1 MSANR
6 RQSHPDT
13 HSQSRPDTHSPSHP
27 DTHSQGSPDM
37 QSYVERAAQ
46 AGQLVV
52 QPRMGMSDP
61 ERMAE
66 GLAAVTAA
74 RARTLGT
81 LTIDSY
87 TRVEDMAGAQAALA
101 EGRALNGFPLVNHG
115 PRVTAEVARAADGIP
130 VQVRHGSARPAHIFE
145 AMIEA
150 GLSASEGG
158 PVSYCLPY
166 SRLPLAEAV
175 PAWTD
180 ATQQLAEQADDHG
193 MRAHL
198 ETFGGCM
205 LGQMCPP
212 SLLVAISV
220 LEAMFFARN
229 GVTSVSL
236 SYAQQ
241 TNAVQD
247 IEALAAL
254 HHLAELFLPS
264 SVARHVVLYTYMGV
278 YPATE
283 AGAEL
288 LLDSSAQIAVRG
300 GAQRLIVKTVAEAHR
315 IPTVPEN
322 IAALER
328 AARVSRQALQDD
340 CPLPWAR
347 QVDYETIYS
356 EALRLITSVLDH
368 GTDIG
373 AGLRAAFASGV
384 LDVPFCLHRDNAGVA
399 RGAIGDDGRLVW
411 SGTGAMPL
419 PVTGGTRHAVTSSR
433 LLGMLRYT
441 ADAHDRAAAAL
452 TRKRAEA
459 LATRGDEAIDS
470 HADSDAEGVAEGIAE
485 GAAAHRVAVI
495 GSGPRGLAVV
505 ERLVA
510 RLREETPE
518 RAVEITLIDKDQV
531 GAGRIWRTDQN
542 PAFLMNTACGE
553 VTMFS
558 GPSDGGPARAGAGPS
573 LGQWWAGAEDL
584 VYPGPNAYAPRALYG
599 RYLQFF
605 LQAVQDSLPDRA
617 TLRRYEGHVVA
628 LQRAGGAWQLRCADG
643 ELLHAD
649 RVVLATGHPLTE
661 LTADQSRFADFAA
674 GRPELTYIRGDSAA
688 DMPLDRI
695 APGARVAVLGM
706 GLTFYDI
713 VAALTTS
720 RGGQFSEGPGKVLR
734 YLPSGLEPVLVAG
747 SRSGVPLPARGLN
760 QKGPLWRY
768 TARLFTPERIAAL
781 RADGTPLDFRLQIW
795 PWLHAEMQLVH
806 YATAVRARLGA
817 DRERE
822 FLIRTA
828 ALVENAGAD
837 GAEKI
842 IRTAAAELGIDG
854 PAPLD
859 IDALARPFA
868 SRTFESPAEFTEAI
882 GELIDEDLAHAGQG
896 NLDGPRKA
904 ALDVLRDVRGTIR
917 AAVDFDGLTA
927 ASHRDDFLGRLAPLS
942 SFLAA
947 GPPAQR
953 LRQTRAL
960 LEAGVLRVAGPSVEF
975 APDEASGRFT
985 VRSPQVEGSLEHCEV
1000 LVDARIPAPDLGRDT
1015 APLTR
1020 QLLDSGLWTPWANE
1034 QGDGGRVAGGV
1045 ATTASPYRP
1054 VTATGAAAEGV
1065 YVLGIPSEGQRWFM
1079 QVGSARPGPWTD
1091 FTRDADAIARDAL
1104 AALPRPAAHRTLEGT
1119 RR

>member
-1 MSANR
+1 MSGIR
-6 RQSHPDT
+6 PQGTPERPQGTPERPQGTPERPQGTPERPQGDSGHPEHT
-13 HSQSRPDTHSPSHP
+13 
-27 DTHSQGSPDM
+27 PDM
-37 QSYVERAAQ
+37 QTYVEQAAHD
-46 AGQLVV
+46 GQLVV

-61 ERMAE
+61 RSMAD
-66 GLAAVTAA
+66 GLAAVAVA
-74 RARTLGT
+74 RARTLTT

-87 TRVEDMAGAQAALA
+87 TRVEDIAGARAALA
-101 EGRALNGFPLVNHG
+101 AGRALNGFPLVNHG
-115 PRVTAEVARAADGIP
+115 PHLTAEVVRAAGGVP

-145 AMIEA
+145 AMVAA

-180 ATQQLAEQADDHG
+180 ATQQLAEAAAEHG

-229 GVTSVSL
+229 GITSVSL

-254 HHLAELFLPS
+254 HHLAELFLPAQ
-264 SVARHVVLYTYMGV
+264 VARHVVLYTYMGV

-288 LLDSSAQIAVRG
+288 LLDSSAQLAVRG

-315 IPTVPEN
+315 IPTVAEN
-322 IAALER
+322 VAALER
-328 AARVSRQALQDD
+328 AARVSREALRDD

-347 QVDYETIYS
+347 QVDYETIYT
-356 EALRLITSVLDH
+356 EALRLVTAVLEH
-368 GTDIG
+368 GSDIG
-373 AGLRAAFASGV
+373 SGLRAAFASGT
-384 LDVPFCLHRDNAGVA
+384 LDVPFCLHRDNAGAA

-411 SGTGAMPL
+411 ADTGAMPL
-419 PVTGGTRHAVTSSR
+419 PAPGGTHHAVTSSR
-433 LLGMLRYT
+433 LLSMLRYT
-441 ADAHDRAAAAL
+441 ADTHDRSAAL
-452 TRKRAEA
+452 LTRARAQVTA
-459 LATRGDEAIDS
+459 PHR
-470 HADSDAEGVAEGIAE
+470 IA
-485 GAAAHRVAVI
+485 VV

-510 RLREETPE
+510 RLRDETPD
-518 RAVEITLIDKDQV
+518 RAVEIVLIDKDEV
-531 GAGRIWRTDQN
+531 GAGRVWRTDQN
-542 PAFLMNTACGE
+542 PVFLMNTACGE

-558 GPSDGGPARAGAGPS
+558 GPADDGPARAGAGPT
-573 LGQWWAGAEDL
+573 LAQWWAATEDPG
-584 VYPGPNAYAPRALYG
+584 YPGPNAYAPRVLYG
-599 RYLQFF
+599 AYLRFF
-605 LQAVQDSLPDRA
+605 LQAVQDSLPARA
-617 TLRRYEGHVVA
+617 TLRRHTGHVTA
-628 LQRAGGAWQLRCADG
+628 MRRSGAAWQLRCADG
-643 ELLHAD
+643 QLIDAD

-661 LTADQSRFADFAA
+661 LSADQARLADFAT
-674 GRPELTYIRGDSAA
+674 RDSRLQYLRGDSAA
-688 DMPLDRI
+688 DMPLERI
-695 APGARVAVLGM
+695 APRARVAVLGM

-713 VAALTTS
+713 VAALTTG
-720 RGGQFSEGPGKVLR
+720 RGGEFREGPDKTLR
-734 YLPSGLEPVLVAG
+734 YVPCGLEPVLVAG

-768 TARLFTPERIAAL
+768 TARLFTPQRVAAL
-781 RADGTPLDFRLQIW
+781 RAAGRPLDFRTQVW
-795 PWLHAEMQLVH
+795 PWLHAEMQLVY
-806 YATAVRARLGA
+806 YATEVRARLG
-817 DRERE
+817 DRAEQE
-822 FLIRTA
+822 FLARATD
-828 ALVENAGAD
+828 LVESAAAD
-837 GAEKI
+837 AADEI
-842 IRTAAAELGIDG
+842 IRTAAAQSGVDG
-854 PAPLD
+854 VPPLD
-859 IDALARPFA
+859 VDGLARPFA
-868 SRTFESPAEFTEAI
+868 GRDFRSPAAFHTALRH
-882 GELIDEDLAHAGQG
+882 LIDDDLGHAARG
-896 NLDGPRKA
+896 NFHGPRKA
-904 ALDVLRDVRGTIR
+904 ALDVLRDVRGSIR
-917 AAVDFDGLTA
+917 RAVDFDGLTA
-927 ASHRDDFLGRLAPLS
+927 ASHREDFLGWFAPLS

-960 LEAGVLRVAGPSVEF
+960 LDAGVLRVAGPSAEF
-975 APDEASGRFT
+975 AADETGGCFT
-985 VRSPQVEGSLEHCEV
+985 VRSPQVDGSLEHCEA
-1000 LVDARIPAPDLGRDT
+1000 LIDARIPAPDLDRDA

-1020 QLLDSGLWTPWANE
+1020 HLRDTGLWTPWTNR
-1034 QGDGGRVAGGV
+1034 QGDGVPVTGGV

-1054 VTATGAAAEGV
+1054 VTAAGTAAEGV

-1091 FTRDADAIARDAL
+1091 FTGDADAIARDAL

-1119 RR
+1119 RA

>member
-1 MSANR
+1 M
-6 RQSHPDT
+6 
-13 HSQSRPDTHSPSHP
+13 
-27 DTHSQGSPDM
+27 
-37 QSYVERAAQ
+37 
-46 AGQLVV
+46 
-52 QPRMGMSDP
+52 
-61 ERMAE
+61 
-66 GLAAVTAA
+66 
-74 RARTLGT
+74 
-81 LTIDSY
+81 
-87 TRVEDMAGAQAALA
+87 
-101 EGRALNGFPLVNHG
+101 
-115 PRVTAEVARAADGIP
+115 
-130 VQVRHGSARPAHIFE
+130 
-145 AMIEA
+145 
-150 GLSASEGG
+150 
-158 PVSYCLPY
+158 
-166 SRLPLAEAV
+166 
-175 PAWTD
+175 
-180 ATQQLAEQADDHG
+180 
-193 MRAHL
+193 
-198 ETFGGCM
+198 
-205 LGQMCPP
+205 
-212 SLLVAISV
+212 
-220 LEAMFFARN
+220 
-229 GVTSVSL
+229 
-236 SYAQQ
+236 
-241 TNAVQD
+241 
-247 IEALAAL
+247 
-254 HHLAELFLPS
+254 
-264 SVARHVVLYTYMGV
+264 
-278 YPATE
+278 
-283 AGAEL
+283 
-288 LLDSSAQIAVRG
+288 
-300 GAQRLIVKTVAEAHR
+300 
-315 IPTVPEN
+315 
-322 IAALER
+322 
-328 AARVSRQALQDD
+328 SRQALQDD

-347 QVDYETIYS
+347 QVDYETIYT
-356 EALRLITSVLDH
+356 EALRLITAVLDH

-373 AGLRAAFASGV
+373 AGLRAAFAAGV
-384 LDVPFCLHRDNAGVA
+384 LDVPFCLHRDNAGAA

-419 PVTGGTRHAVTSSR
+419 PVTRGTRHAVTSSR

-459 LATRGDEAIDS
+459 VTARREKAAESAAGSA
-470 HADSDAEGVAEGIAE
+470 AEGAAGSAAGSAAE
-485 GAAAHRVAVI
+485 GAAAHRIAVV

-510 RLREETPE
+510 RLREETPR

-599 RYLQFF
+599 QYLHFF
-605 LQAVQDSLPDRA
+605 LQAVRDSLPPRA
-617 TLRRYEGHVVA
+617 TLRQYEGHVVA
-628 LQRAGGAWQLRCADG
+628 MQRAGDAWQLRCADG

-661 LTADQSRFADFAA
+661 LTADQRRFADFAA
-674 GRPELTYIRGDSAA
+674 VRPELTYIRGDSAA
-688 DMPLDRI
+688 DMPLDHI

-720 RGGQFSEGPGKVLR
+720 RGGRFSEGPGKVLR

-781 RADGTPLDFRLQIW
+781 RASGTPLDFRLQIW

-828 ALVENAGAD
+828 ALVEEAGAD

-842 IRTAAAELGIDG
+842 IRTAAAGLGIDG

-859 IDALARPFA
+859 IDALARPFTG
-868 SRTFESPAEFTEAI
+868 RTFDSPAEFAAAL

-896 NLDGPRKA
+896 NLEGPRKA

-960 LEAGVLRVAGPSVEF
+960 LEAGVLRAAGPSAEF
-975 APDEASGRFT
+975 AADEASGCFT
-985 VRSPQVEGSLEHCEV
+985 VRSPQVRGSLEHCEV

-1020 QLLDSGLWTPWANE
+1020 QLLDCGLWTPWANE

-1091 FTRDADAIARDAL
+1091 FTRDADAIAQDAL
-1104 AALPRPAAHRTLEGT
+1104 AALPEPAAHRTLEGT

>member
-1 MSANR
+1 MSGI
-6 RQSHPDT
+6 
-13 HSQSRPDTHSPSHP
+13 RP
-27 DTHSQGSPDM
+27 QNSPDM
-37 QSYVERAAQ
+37 QDYVEHAAR

-61 ERMAE
+61 KTMAD
-66 GLAAVTAA
+66 GLAAVAAA
-74 RARTLGT
+74 RARTLAT

-87 TRVEDMAGAQAALA
+87 TRVEDTAGAQAALA
-101 EGRALNGFPLVNHG
+101 AGRALNGFPIVNHG
-115 PRVTAEVARAADGIP
+115 PRVTAQVARAADGIP

-145 AMIEA
+145 AMVGA

-180 ATQQLAEQADDHG
+180 ATQQLAEQAADHG

-264 SVARHVVLYTYMGV
+264 GIARHVVLYTYMGV

-283 AGAEL
+283 GGAEL

-300 GAQRLIVKTVAEAHR
+300 GAERLIVKTVAEAHR
-315 IPTVPEN
+315 IPTVTEN
-322 IAALER
+322 VAALER
-328 AARVSRQALQDD
+328 AARAARQAVHDT

-347 QVDYETIYS
+347 QVDYETVYS
-356 EALRLITSVLDH
+356 EALRLITAVLEH
-368 GTDIG
+368 GSDIG
-373 AGLRAAFASGV
+373 TGLRAAFASGA
-384 LDVPFCLHRDNAGVA
+384 LDVPFCLHRDNAGAA

-411 SGTGAMPL
+411 ARTGAMPL
-419 PVTGGTRHAVTSSR
+419 PAPRTTHHAVTSGR

-452 TRKRAEA
+452 ARARA
-459 LATRGDEAIDS
+459 DAIAPAPHEVTDPS
-470 HADSDAEGVAEGIAE
+470 RIA
-485 GAAAHRVAVI
+485 VV

-510 RLREETPE
+510 RLRDTAPD
-518 RAVEITLIDKDQV
+518 RAVEIVLIDKDEV
-531 GAGRIWRTDQN
+531 GAGRIWRTGQN

-558 GPSDGGPARAGAGPS
+558 GPADGGPARAGAGPT
-573 LGQWWAGAEDL
+573 LGQWWAATEDPC
-584 VYPGPNAYAPRALYG
+584 YPGPNAYAPRALYG
-599 RYLQFF
+599 QYLQFF
-605 LQAVQDSLPDRA
+605 LQAVQDSLPA
-617 TLRRYEGHVVA
+617 GVTLRRHTGHVVGMR
-628 LQRAGGAWQLRCADG
+628 RADGAWQLRLDDG
-643 ELLHAD
+643 ELLDAD
-649 RVVLATGHPLTE
+649 RVVLATGHPVTE
-661 LTADQSRFADFAA
+661 LPPDQARFAEFAA
-674 GRPELTYIRGDSAA
+674 GRPRLRHIRGDSAA
-688 DMPLDRI
+688 DMPLERV
-695 APGARVAVLGM
+695 APGSHVAVLGM
-706 GLTFYDI
+706 GLTFYD
-713 VAALTTS
+713 VAAALTTG
-720 RGGQFSEGPGKVLR
+720 RGGEFREGPDKVLR

-760 QKGPLWRY
+760 QKGPTWRY
-768 TARLFTPERIAAL
+768 TARLFTPRRVTAL
-781 RADGTPLDFRLQIW
+781 RAHGRPLDFRTQVW

-806 YATAVRARLGA
+806 YATAVRARLGDGA
-817 DRERE
+817 EQE
-822 FLIRTA
+822 FLTRAT
-828 ALVENAGAD
+828 ALVEDAGAD
-837 GAEKI
+837 AAQETL
-842 IRTAAAELGIDG
+842 RAAAAELGVDDL
-854 PAPLD
+854 APLD
-859 IDALARPFA
+859 VDELTRPFA
-868 SRTFESPAEFTEAI
+868 GRTFATPAEFTAALR
-882 GELIDEDLAHAGQG
+882 ELIDDDLRHAAQG
-896 NLDGPRKA
+896 NLHGPRKA

-917 AAVDFDGLTA
+917 RAVDFDGLTA
-927 ASHRDDFLGRLAPLS
+927 ASHRDDFLGWFAPLS

-947 GPPAQR
+947 GPPAVR

-960 LEAGVLRVAGPSVEF
+960 IDAGVLRVAGPAAEF
-975 APDEASGRFT
+975 AADEAEGCFT
-985 VRSPQVEGSLEHCEV
+985 VRSPQVAGAPHHCEV
-1000 LVDARIPAPDLGRDT
+1000 LIDARIPAPDLHRDT
-1015 APLTR
+1015 TPLTR
-1020 QLLDSGLWTPWANE
+1020 HLLDTGLWTRWTNE
-1034 QGDGGRVAGGV
+1034 QGEGGRVAGGV
-1045 ATTASPYRP
+1045 ATTAAPYRP
-1054 VTATGAAAEGV
+1054 VTAAGTAAEGV

-1091 FTRDADAIARDAL
+1091 FTKDADAVARDAL
-1104 AALPRPAAHRTLEGT
+1104 AALPQPAAPRTLEGT
-1119 RR
+1119 PR